1 MGLFGNHSTST
12 TNAISYLTN
21 TTLNTL
27 VSIQQDCQ
35 ATTSGLQN
43 QQITVGTSDAV
54 MSACINKFT
63 PDECK
68 TLMSS
73 GLSVAGVTQQMTA
86 VNVANCTMTN
96 NTLTSLQ
103 AQITSAVDQRM
114 NQSEDGVAS
123 ALKDMVN
130 LFNTKTNNTTN
141 TSSSSNFVTQNFTQS
156 SVQQLIATVSASQAQ
171 IISVTNAS
179 DSTVQNI
186 TQALA
191 IQAMTTM
198 LQNNQT
204 TSQVLAELDQTS
216 AQSTTQK
223 TTGLTDLFSSL
234 TSFGKYALIAGGIVI
249 VLVVIAIV
257 VWFCM
262 SGEKPSDLI
271 QSVSALTPEGA
282 AAQAAGSV
290 GGAAL
295 HAH

>member
-35 ATTSGLQN
+35 ATTSALQS
-43 QQITVGTSDAV
+43 QQIAVGTSDAV

-63 PDECK
+63 PAECQ

-73 GLSVAGVTQQMTA
+73 GLSVAGISQTLTA
-86 VNVANCTMTN
+86 VNVADCTMQN
-96 NTLTSLQ
+96 QTLTSLQ
-103 AQITSAVDQRM
+103 SQLTSAIDQKM
-114 NQSEDGVAS
+114 DQTDDAVGS
-123 ALKDMVN
+123 ALKDVVN
-130 LFNTKTNNTTN
+130 LFNAKTNNTTN
-141 TSSSSNFVTQNFTQS
+141 TTSSSNFVTQNFTQS
-156 SVQQLIATVSASQAQ
+156 SVQQLISTVSASQAQ
-171 IISVTNAS
+171 IISLTNAN
-179 DSTVQNI
+179 DSTVQNV

-198 LQNNQT
+198 LQNNQI
-204 TSQVLAELDQTS
+204 TSQVLAEVDQAST
-216 AQSTTQK
+216 QSTTEK

-234 TSFGKYALIAGGIVI
+234 TSFGKYFLIAGGIVI
-249 VLVVIAIV
+249 VLVVIALIY
-257 VWFCM
+257 WFIE
-262 SGEKPSDLI
+262 SGTSPTDLV

-290 GGAAL
+290 GGKI
-295 HAH
+295 